1 VREGR
6 KARKDYAPSPH
17 WIFGMKVIGVFT
29 NDFRFFY
36 EVVKLLK
43 ERGEPFVSLGRSGA
57 VPPSVGVV
65 ITTPKEKESV
75 RFSKVVGSN
84 DPEEAINTARCLLA
98 GGTKYRTIIVGIDPG
113 KSTGV
118 AIFGEGKLLA
128 SETVGSPEK
137 VVESIARLLKCLSF
151 SKVVARV
158 GDGDPT
164 KGNRIIRSIWPLI
177 PEIEL
182 VDETG
187 TSVRAEDPDVAAAK
201 RIAMTKGERL
211 EEPPAIEPTPG
222 EVRDIQRLSR
232 IESQG
237 SVTISTALAYSVAMG
252 ELTLAQAIAEQKR
265 SEARVTPGSG

>member
-1 VREGR
+1 
-6 KARKDYAPSPH
+6 
-17 WIFGMKVIGVFT
+17 MKVIGVFT

-36 EVVKLLK
+36 EVVRLLK
-43 ERGEPFVSLGRSGA
+43 EKGEPFVSLGRSGA

-65 ITTPKEKESV
+65 ITTSKEREAI
-75 RFSKVVGSN
+75 RFGKVVGSD
-84 DPEEAINTARCLLA
+84 DPEEAINIARCLLA

-113 KSTGV
+113 KSTGL

-128 SETVGSPEK
+128 SETVGSPEL
-137 VVESIARLLKCLSF
+137 VADSIARLLRCLTF
-151 SKVVARV
+151 SKALARV

-164 KGNRIIRSIWPLI
+164 KGNRIIRSIWSLFS
-177 PEIEL
+177 EVEL

-187 TSVRAEDPDVAAAK
+187 TSVRSEEPDIAAAK
-201 RIAMTKGERL
+201 RIAMTRGERL
-211 EEPPAIEPTPG
+211 QEPPDVRPTPG

-237 SVTISTALAYSVAMG
+237 TVTISTALAYEVARG
-252 ELTLAQAIAEQKR
+252 ELTLPQAISEQKR